1 MAVRNS
7 KAQKPQQRQA
17 SKQSTPEAKVISM
30 DQGQYVEVSTVRV
43 DGRGR
48 LTLAK
53 GRPAIAPAKIAD
65 ITAYKQYQ
73 GEHGEILLVP
83 VVEIPAR
90 ELWLHQNQEAKE
102 SVLRGLKQSA
112 RGQTSDMGDFSEYLE
127 D

>member
-1 MAVRNS
+1 MPLR
-7 KAQKPQQRQA
+7 KPKPQHA
-17 SKQSTPEAKVISM
+17 EAKTITLS
-30 DQGQYVEVSTVRV
+30 QGQYTEVSTVRP
-43 DGRGR
+43 DSRGR
-48 LTLAK
+48 VTIAK
-53 GRPAIAPAKIAD
+53 AQPASITD

-90 ELWLHQNQEAKE
+90 ELWLHQNQVAKD

-112 RGQTSDMGDFSEYLE
+112 QGETSDMGDFSEYLE